1 MDNQLK
7 FSVTLSVMVYVAG
20 MVGMLSP
27 MRDLFIAMT
36 PFSLLLSY
44 ALLYWNAPKKDKA
57 LWIFLLFAFGLGF
70 FSEVLGVNTGFPFG
84 DYAYGS
90 VLGPKLWATP
100 LLIGINWTLVTF
112 TANELV
118 RQYLPANNP
127 KWLFLLLGAALP
139 TLLDVLIE
147 PVAIQL
153 GYWTWANGG
162 LPDWPNYAGWFAV
175 SLLISL
181 AYRKWIRGAFNPLA
195 PWLWGL
201 QLLFFG
207 FLGLMGLLA

>member
-1 MDNQLK
+1 MNNTLR
-7 FSVTLSVMVYVAG
+7 FSVTLLVMVYVAG
-20 MVGMLSP
+20 IVGMLSSL
-27 MRDLFIAMT
+27 RDLFIAMT

-44 ALLYWNAPKKDKA
+44 ALLCWNAPMKNTA
-57 LWIFLLFAFGLGF
+57 LLTFLFWAFGLGF

-84 DYAYGS
+84 DYTYGS

-118 RQYLPANNP
+118 RQYLPPNKP
-127 KWLFLLLGAALP
+127 VWLFLLLGATLP
-139 TLLDVLIE
+139 TLLDALIE

-153 GYWTWANGG
+153 GYWTWATGG
-162 LPDWPNYAGWFAV
+162 LPEWPNYAGWFAV
-175 SLLISL
+175 SLLISFG
-181 AYRKWIRGAFNPLA
+181 YRQWIRGPLNPIA

-201 QLLFFG
+201 QLLFFAA
-207 FLGLMGLLA
+207 LGTVPK

>member
-1 MDNQLK
+1 MDKRLK
-7 FSVTLSVMVYVAG
+7 FSVALSVMVYVAG

-27 MRDLFIAMT
+27 LRDLFIAMT

-44 ALLYWNAPKKDKA
+44 ALLFWHAPERDRSFTY
-57 LWIFLLFAFGLGF
+57 FLLSAFGLGF

-100 LLIGINWTLVTF
+100 LLIGINWTLVTY
-112 TANELV
+112 TANEVV
-118 RQYLPANNP
+118 RRYLPDSGSL
-127 KWLFLLLGAALP
+127 WLPLLLGAALP

-147 PVAIQL
+147 PVAIDL

-162 LPDWPNYAGWFAV
+162 LPDWRNYAGWFAV

-181 AYRKWIRGAFNPLA
+181 GYRKWIRGAFNPLA
-195 PWLWGL
+195 PWLWYL
-201 QLLFFG
+201 QVLFFAV
-207 FLGLMGLLA
+207 LGLLG